1 MSDLIIKLI
10 QVGGRACVTRECSG
24 GESGLRTE
32 GVGSCSSSPIRTEG
46 VGSYSSSPIRD
57 PIVNF
62 SSPVRAVQPLMALEG
77 GQKETHRRLLG
88 YRDFPEYSNRCSP
101 AKCQIHNQG

>member
-10 QVGGRACVTRECSG
+10 QVGGHGCVTRECSS
-24 GESGLRTE
+24 GESGLRT
-32 GVGSCSSSPIRTEG
+32 VG

-57 PIVNF
+57 PVVNF
-62 SSPVRAVQPLMALEG
+62 SSRQSCPTLMALEG

-88 YRDFPEYSNRCSP
+88 YRNFPEYSNRCSP
-101 AKCQIHNQG
+101 AKCQIHNQR